1 MSFILNLSTLIKFC
15 QLTYCEMD
23 FYTSVPRGKMVS
35 TQRPGGRFCCPLL
48 AFFYRNIFLDSRCMG
63 VSRILLHKKFL
74 VITIFTPQI
83 AVTK

>member
-23 FYTSVPRGKMVS
+23 FFTSDPRGKMVS

-48 AFFYRNIFLDSRCMG
+48 AFFYRNIFFR
-63 VSRILLHKKFL
+63 F
-74 VITIFTPQI
+74 
-83 AVTK
+83 AVYGSQPHSAT